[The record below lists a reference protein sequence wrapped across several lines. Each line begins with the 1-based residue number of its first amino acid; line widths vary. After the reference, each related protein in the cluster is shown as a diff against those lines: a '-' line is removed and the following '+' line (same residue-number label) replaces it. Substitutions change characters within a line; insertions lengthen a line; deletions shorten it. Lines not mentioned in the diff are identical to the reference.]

1 LAAVMVS
8 AKLTIGK
15 EKAGKFAS
23 EGKTPLFIAVDSE
36 LAGIIAVAD
45 QIKGSSLKTVEKLH
59 SLGLEVVMLTGDNR
73 KTAQVIAEQLS
84 IDKVVSEVLPEDKAK
99 NSLIEELKQYLIY
112 RQDLDKGEKFA
123 PFMKQILQVID
134 RIESSEE
141 KSDLLTSIAEELL
154 QILSLNGLQ
163 VIDNSGMIDPSMH
176 EVVNTVAVTDE
187 QSENNIVE
195 VLQKGY
201 LLNNRVLRP
210 SKVTIAK

>member
-1 LAAVMVS
+1 MSEEVLHEKVS
-8 AKLTIGK
+8 YI
-15 EKAGKFAS
+15 
-23 EGKTPLFIAVDSE
+23 V
-36 LAGIIAVAD
+36 
-45 QIKGSSLKTVEKLH
+45 
-59 SLGLEVVMLTGDNR
+59 
-73 KTAQVIAEQLS
+73 
-84 IDKVVSEVLPEDKAK
+84 DKVEDIESLITRRLLEDKAK

-154 QILSLNGLQ
+154 QILSLSGLQ

>member
-1 LAAVMVS
+1 M
-8 AKLTIGK
+8 
-15 EKAGKFAS
+15 S
-23 EGKTPLFIAVDSE
+23 E
-36 LAGIIAVAD
+36 
-45 QIKGSSLKTVEKLH
+45 
-59 SLGLEVVMLTGDNR
+59 
-73 KTAQVIAEQLS
+73 
-84 IDKVVSEVLPEDKAK
+84 EVLHEKVSYIVDRVEDIESLITRRLLEDKAK

-141 KSDLLTSIAEELL
+141 KSDLLISIAEELL
-154 QILSLNGLQ
+154 QILSMNGLQ

-210 SKVTIAK
+210 SKVIIAK

>member
-1 LAAVMVS
+1 MNEEVLHEKVS
-8 AKLTIGK
+8 YI
-15 EKAGKFAS
+15 
-23 EGKTPLFIAVDSE
+23 V
-36 LAGIIAVAD
+36 
-45 QIKGSSLKTVEKLH
+45 
-59 SLGLEVVMLTGDNR
+59 
-73 KTAQVIAEQLS
+73 
-84 IDKVVSEVLPEDKAK
+84 DKVEDIESLITRRLLEDKAK

-141 KSDLLTSIAEELL
+141 KSDLLISIAEELL
-154 QILSLNGLQ
+154 QILSMNGLQ

-210 SKVTIAK
+210 SKVIIAK

>member
-1 LAAVMVS
+1 MSEEVLHEKVS
-8 AKLTIGK
+8 YI
-15 EKAGKFAS
+15 
-23 EGKTPLFIAVDSE
+23 V
-36 LAGIIAVAD
+36 
-45 QIKGSSLKTVEKLH
+45 
-59 SLGLEVVMLTGDNR
+59 
-73 KTAQVIAEQLS
+73 
-84 IDKVVSEVLPEDKAK
+84 DKVEDIESLITRRLLEDKAK
-99 NSLIEELKQYLIY
+99 NSLIEELKKYLIY

>member
-1 LAAVMVS
+1 MSEEVLHEKVS
-8 AKLTIGK
+8 YI
-15 EKAGKFAS
+15 
-23 EGKTPLFIAVDSE
+23 V
-36 LAGIIAVAD
+36 
-45 QIKGSSLKTVEKLH
+45 
-59 SLGLEVVMLTGDNR
+59 
-73 KTAQVIAEQLS
+73 
-84 IDKVVSEVLPEDKAK
+84 DKVEDIESLITRRLLEDKAK

-210 SKVTIAK
+210 SKVIIAK

>member
-1 LAAVMVS
+1 MSEEVLHEKVS
-8 AKLTIGK
+8 YI
-15 EKAGKFAS
+15 
-23 EGKTPLFIAVDSE
+23 V
-36 LAGIIAVAD
+36 
-45 QIKGSSLKTVEKLH
+45 
-59 SLGLEVVMLTGDNR
+59 
-73 KTAQVIAEQLS
+73 
-84 IDKVVSEVLPEDKAK
+84 DKVEDIESLITRRLLEDKAK

-163 VIDNSGMIDPSMH
+163 VIDNSGMIDPS
-176 EVVNTVAVTDE
+176 VNTVAVTDE

>member
-1 LAAVMVS
+1 MSEEVLHEKVS
-8 AKLTIGK
+8 YI
-15 EKAGKFAS
+15 
-23 EGKTPLFIAVDSE
+23 V
-36 LAGIIAVAD
+36 
-45 QIKGSSLKTVEKLH
+45 
-59 SLGLEVVMLTGDNR
+59 
-73 KTAQVIAEQLS
+73 
-84 IDKVVSEVLPEDKAK
+84 DKVEDIESLITRRLLEDKAK

-123 PFMKQILQVID
+123 PFMKQILQVIY

>member
-1 LAAVMVS
+1 MSEEVLHEKVS
-8 AKLTIGK
+8 YI
-15 EKAGKFAS
+15 
-23 EGKTPLFIAVDSE
+23 V
-36 LAGIIAVAD
+36 
-45 QIKGSSLKTVEKLH
+45 
-59 SLGLEVVMLTGDNR
+59 
-73 KTAQVIAEQLS
+73 
-84 IDKVVSEVLPEDKAK
+84 DKVEDIESLITRRLLEDKAK

-141 KSDLLTSIAEELL
+141 KSDLLISIAEELL
-154 QILSLNGLQ
+154 KILSMNGLQ

-210 SKVTIAK
+210 SKVIIAK

>member
-1 LAAVMVS
+1 MSEEVLHEKVS
-8 AKLTIGK
+8 YI
-15 EKAGKFAS
+15 
-23 EGKTPLFIAVDSE
+23 V
-36 LAGIIAVAD
+36 
-45 QIKGSSLKTVEKLH
+45 
-59 SLGLEVVMLTGDNR
+59 
-73 KTAQVIAEQLS
+73 
-84 IDKVVSEVLPEDKAK
+84 DKVEDIESLITRRLLEDKAK

-141 KSDLLTSIAEELL
+141 KSDFLTSIAEELL

-210 SKVTIAK
+210 SKVIIAK

>member
-1 LAAVMVS
+1 MSEEVLHEKVS
-8 AKLTIGK
+8 YI
-15 EKAGKFAS
+15 
-23 EGKTPLFIAVDSE
+23 VDK
-36 LAGIIAVAD
+36 VAD
-45 QIKGSSLKTVEKLH
+45 IESLITRRL
-59 SLGLEVVMLTGDNR
+59 L
-73 KTAQVIAEQLS
+73 
-84 IDKVVSEVLPEDKAK
+84 EDKAK

-141 KSDLLTSIAEELL
+141 KSDLLISIAEELL
-154 QILSLNGLQ
+154 QILSMNGLQ

-210 SKVTIAK
+210 SKVIIAK

>member
-1 LAAVMVS
+1 MSEEVLHEKVS
-8 AKLTIGK
+8 YI
-15 EKAGKFAS
+15 
-23 EGKTPLFIAVDSE
+23 V
-36 LAGIIAVAD
+36 
-45 QIKGSSLKTVEKLH
+45 
-59 SLGLEVVMLTGDNR
+59 
-73 KTAQVIAEQLS
+73 
-84 IDKVVSEVLPEDKAK
+84 DKVEDIESLITRRLLEDKAK

-141 KSDLLTSIAEELL
+141 KSDFLTSIAEELL

-201 LLNNRVLRP
+201 LLNNRVLRL

>member
-1 LAAVMVS
+1 MSEEVLHEKVS
-8 AKLTIGK
+8 YI
-15 EKAGKFAS
+15 
-23 EGKTPLFIAVDSE
+23 V
-36 LAGIIAVAD
+36 
-45 QIKGSSLKTVEKLH
+45 
-59 SLGLEVVMLTGDNR
+59 
-73 KTAQVIAEQLS
+73 
-84 IDKVVSEVLPEDKAK
+84 DKVEDIESLITRRLLEDKAK

-141 KSDLLTSIAEELL
+141 KSDFLTSIAEELL

-163 VIDNSGMIDPSMH
+163 VIDNSGTIDPSMH

>member
-1 LAAVMVS
+1 MSEEVLHEKVS
-8 AKLTIGK
+8 YI
-15 EKAGKFAS
+15 
-23 EGKTPLFIAVDSE
+23 V
-36 LAGIIAVAD
+36 
-45 QIKGSSLKTVEKLH
+45 
-59 SLGLEVVMLTGDNR
+59 
-73 KTAQVIAEQLS
+73 
-84 IDKVVSEVLPEDKAK
+84 DKVEDIESLITRRLLEDKAK

-201 LLNNRVLRP
+201 LLNNRVLIP

>member
-1 LAAVMVS
+1 MSEEVLHEKVS
-8 AKLTIGK
+8 YI
-15 EKAGKFAS
+15 
-23 EGKTPLFIAVDSE
+23 V
-36 LAGIIAVAD
+36 
-45 QIKGSSLKTVEKLH
+45 
-59 SLGLEVVMLTGDNR
+59 
-73 KTAQVIAEQLS
+73 
-84 IDKVVSEVLPEDKAK
+84 DKVEDIESLITRRLLEDKAK

-176 EVVNTVAVTDE
+176 EVVNTVSVTDE

>member
-1 LAAVMVS
+1 MSEEVLHEKVS
-8 AKLTIGK
+8 YI
-15 EKAGKFAS
+15 
-23 EGKTPLFIAVDSE
+23 V
-36 LAGIIAVAD
+36 
-45 QIKGSSLKTVEKLH
+45 
-59 SLGLEVVMLTGDNR
+59 
-73 KTAQVIAEQLS
+73 
-84 IDKVVSEVLPEDKAK
+84 DKVEDIESLITRRLLEDKAK

-141 KSDLLTSIAEELL
+141 KSDLLISIAEELL

-176 EVVNTVAVTDE
+176 EVVNTVAATDE

>member
-1 LAAVMVS
+1 
-8 AKLTIGK
+8 
-15 EKAGKFAS
+15 
-23 EGKTPLFIAVDSE
+23 
-36 LAGIIAVAD
+36 
-45 QIKGSSLKTVEKLH
+45 
-59 SLGLEVVMLTGDNR
+59 
-73 KTAQVIAEQLS
+73 
-84 IDKVVSEVLPEDKAK
+84 
-99 NSLIEELKQYLIY
+99 
-112 RQDLDKGEKFA
+112 
-123 PFMKQILQVID
+123 MKQILQVID

-176 EVVNTVAVTDE
+176 EVVNTVAATDE

>member
-1 LAAVMVS
+1 MSEEVLHEKVS
-8 AKLTIGK
+8 YI
-15 EKAGKFAS
+15 
-23 EGKTPLFIAVDSE
+23 V
-36 LAGIIAVAD
+36 
-45 QIKGSSLKTVEKLH
+45 
-59 SLGLEVVMLTGDNR
+59 
-73 KTAQVIAEQLS
+73 
-84 IDKVVSEVLPEDKAK
+84 DKVEDIESLITRRLLEDKAK

-112 RQDLDKGEKFA
+112 RKDLDKGEKFA

-141 KSDLLTSIAEELL
+141 KSDLLISIAEELL
-154 QILSLNGLQ
+154 QILSMNGLQ

-210 SKVTIAK
+210 SKVIIAK

>member
-1 LAAVMVS
+1 MSEEVLHEKVS
-8 AKLTIGK
+8 YI
-15 EKAGKFAS
+15 
-23 EGKTPLFIAVDSE
+23 V
-36 LAGIIAVAD
+36 
-45 QIKGSSLKTVEKLH
+45 
-59 SLGLEVVMLTGDNR
+59 
-73 KTAQVIAEQLS
+73 
-84 IDKVVSEVLPEDKAK
+84 DKVEDIESLITRRLLEDKAK

-141 KSDLLTSIAEELL
+141 KADLLTSIAEELL

>member
-1 LAAVMVS
+1 MSEEALHEKVS
-8 AKLTIGK
+8 YI
-15 EKAGKFAS
+15 
-23 EGKTPLFIAVDSE
+23 V
-36 LAGIIAVAD
+36 
-45 QIKGSSLKTVEKLH
+45 
-59 SLGLEVVMLTGDNR
+59 
-73 KTAQVIAEQLS
+73 
-84 IDKVVSEVLPEDKAK
+84 DKVEDIESLITRRLLEDKAK

-141 KSDLLTSIAEELL
+141 KSDLLISIAEELL
-154 QILSLNGLQ
+154 QILSMNGLQ

-210 SKVTIAK
+210 SKVIIAK

>member
-1 LAAVMVS
+1 MSEEVLHEKVS
-8 AKLTIGK
+8 YI
-15 EKAGKFAS
+15 
-23 EGKTPLFIAVDSE
+23 V
-36 LAGIIAVAD
+36 
-45 QIKGSSLKTVEKLH
+45 
-59 SLGLEVVMLTGDNR
+59 
-73 KTAQVIAEQLS
+73 
-84 IDKVVSEVLPEDKAK
+84 DKVEDIESLITRRLLEDKAK

-163 VIDNSGMIDPSMH
+163 IIDNSGMIDPSMH

-187 QSENNIVE
+187 KSENNIVE

>member
-1 LAAVMVS
+1 MSEEVLHEKVS
-8 AKLTIGK
+8 YI
-15 EKAGKFAS
+15 
-23 EGKTPLFIAVDSE
+23 V
-36 LAGIIAVAD
+36 
-45 QIKGSSLKTVEKLH
+45 
-59 SLGLEVVMLTGDNR
+59 
-73 KTAQVIAEQLS
+73 
-84 IDKVVSEVLPEDKAK
+84 DKVEDIESLITRRLLEDKAK

-154 QILSLNGLQ
+154 QILSLGGLQ

>member
-1 LAAVMVS
+1 MSEEVLHEKVS
-8 AKLTIGK
+8 YI
-15 EKAGKFAS
+15 
-23 EGKTPLFIAVDSE
+23 V
-36 LAGIIAVAD
+36 
-45 QIKGSSLKTVEKLH
+45 
-59 SLGLEVVMLTGDNR
+59 
-73 KTAQVIAEQLS
+73 
-84 IDKVVSEVLPEDKAK
+84 DKVEDIESLITRRLLEDKAK
-99 NSLIEELKQYLIY
+99 NSLIEELNQYLIY

-141 KSDLLTSIAEELL
+141 KSDLLISIAEELL
-154 QILSLNGLQ
+154 QILSMNGLQ

-210 SKVTIAK
+210 SKVIIAK

>member
-1 LAAVMVS
+1 MSEEVLHEKVS
-8 AKLTIGK
+8 YI
-15 EKAGKFAS
+15 
-23 EGKTPLFIAVDSE
+23 V
-36 LAGIIAVAD
+36 
-45 QIKGSSLKTVEKLH
+45 
-59 SLGLEVVMLTGDNR
+59 
-73 KTAQVIAEQLS
+73 
-84 IDKVVSEVLPEDKAK
+84 DKVEDIESLITRRLLEDKAK

-141 KSDLLTSIAEELL
+141 KSDLLTSIAVELL

-163 VIDNSGMIDPSMH
+163 IIDNSGMIDPSMH

>member
-1 LAAVMVS
+1 MSEEVLHEKVS
-8 AKLTIGK
+8 YI
-15 EKAGKFAS
+15 
-23 EGKTPLFIAVDSE
+23 V
-36 LAGIIAVAD
+36 
-45 QIKGSSLKTVEKLH
+45 
-59 SLGLEVVMLTGDNR
+59 
-73 KTAQVIAEQLS
+73 
-84 IDKVVSEVLPEDKAK
+84 DKVEDIESLITRRLLEDKAK

-141 KSDLLTSIAEELL
+141 KSDLLISIDEDLL
-154 QILSLNGLQ
+154 QILSMNGLQ

-210 SKVTIAK
+210 SKVIIAK

>member
-1 LAAVMVS
+1 M
-8 AKLTIGK
+8 
-15 EKAGKFAS
+15 
-23 EGKTPLFIAVDSE
+23 
-36 LAGIIAVAD
+36 
-45 QIKGSSLKTVEKLH
+45 
-59 SLGLEVVMLTGDNR
+59 
-73 KTAQVIAEQLS
+73 
-84 IDKVVSEVLPEDKAK
+84 
-99 NSLIEELKQYLIY
+99 Y

>member
-1 LAAVMVS
+1 MSEEVLHEKVS
-8 AKLTIGK
+8 YI
-15 EKAGKFAS
+15 
-23 EGKTPLFIAVDSE
+23 V
-36 LAGIIAVAD
+36 
-45 QIKGSSLKTVEKLH
+45 
-59 SLGLEVVMLTGDNR
+59 
-73 KTAQVIAEQLS
+73 
-84 IDKVVSEVLPEDKAK
+84 DKVEDIESLITRRLLEDKAK
-99 NSLIEELKQYLIY
+99 NSLIEELKKYLIY

-141 KSDLLTSIAEELL
+141 KSDFLTSIAEELL

-163 VIDNSGMIDPSMH
+163 VIDNSGTIDPSMH

>member
-1 LAAVMVS
+1 MSEEVLHEKVS
-8 AKLTIGK
+8 YI
-15 EKAGKFAS
+15 
-23 EGKTPLFIAVDSE
+23 V
-36 LAGIIAVAD
+36 
-45 QIKGSSLKTVEKLH
+45 
-59 SLGLEVVMLTGDNR
+59 
-73 KTAQVIAEQLS
+73 
-84 IDKVVSEVLPEDKAK
+84 DKVEDIESLITRRLLEDKAK

-176 EVVNTVAVTDE
+176 EVVNTVAATDE

-195 VLQKGY
+195 VVQKGY

>member
-1 LAAVMVS
+1 MSEEVLHEKVS
-8 AKLTIGK
+8 YI
-15 EKAGKFAS
+15 
-23 EGKTPLFIAVDSE
+23 V
-36 LAGIIAVAD
+36 
-45 QIKGSSLKTVEKLH
+45 
-59 SLGLEVVMLTGDNR
+59 
-73 KTAQVIAEQLS
+73 
-84 IDKVVSEVLPEDKAK
+84 DKVEDIESLITRRLLEDKAK

-134 RIESSEE
+134 RIELSEE

-176 EVVNTVAVTDE
+176 EVVNTVAATDE

>member
-1 LAAVMVS
+1 MSEQAVHEKVS
-8 AKLTIGK
+8 YI
-15 EKAGKFAS
+15 
-23 EGKTPLFIAVDSE
+23 V
-36 LAGIIAVAD
+36 
-45 QIKGSSLKTVEKLH
+45 
-59 SLGLEVVMLTGDNR
+59 
-73 KTAQVIAEQLS
+73 
-84 IDKVVSEVLPEDKAK
+84 DKVEDIESLITRRLLEDKAK

>member
-1 LAAVMVS
+1 MSEEVLHEKVS
-8 AKLTIGK
+8 YI
-15 EKAGKFAS
+15 
-23 EGKTPLFIAVDSE
+23 V
-36 LAGIIAVAD
+36 
-45 QIKGSSLKTVEKLH
+45 
-59 SLGLEVVMLTGDNR
+59 
-73 KTAQVIAEQLS
+73 
-84 IDKVVSEVLPEDKAK
+84 DKVEDIESLITRRLLEDKAK

-123 PFMKQILQVID
+123 PFMKQILQVVD

-141 KSDLLTSIAEELL
+141 QSDFLTSIAEELL
-154 QILSLNGLQ
+154 QVLSLNGLQ
-163 VIDNSGMIDPSMH
+163 VVDNSGMIDPSMH
-176 EVVNTVAVTDE
+176 EVVNTVEVTDE

>member
-1 LAAVMVS
+1 MSEEVLHEKVS
-8 AKLTIGK
+8 YI
-15 EKAGKFAS
+15 
-23 EGKTPLFIAVDSE
+23 V
-36 LAGIIAVAD
+36 
-45 QIKGSSLKTVEKLH
+45 
-59 SLGLEVVMLTGDNR
+59 
-73 KTAQVIAEQLS
+73 
-84 IDKVVSEVLPEDKAK
+84 DKVEDIESLITRRLLEDKAK

-176 EVVNTVAVTDE
+176 EVVNTVVATDE

>member
-1 LAAVMVS
+1 MSEEVLHEKVS
-8 AKLTIGK
+8 YI
-15 EKAGKFAS
+15 
-23 EGKTPLFIAVDSE
+23 V
-36 LAGIIAVAD
+36 
-45 QIKGSSLKTVEKLH
+45 
-59 SLGLEVVMLTGDNR
+59 
-73 KTAQVIAEQLS
+73 
-84 IDKVVSEVLPEDKAK
+84 DKVEDIESLITRRLLEDKAK

-141 KSDLLTSIAEELL
+141 KSDLLISIAEELL
-154 QILSLNGLQ
+154 QVLSLNGLQ
-163 VIDNSGMIDPSMH
+163 VIDNSGMIDPSLH

-195 VLQKGY
+195 VLQNGY

-210 SKVTIAK
+210 SKVIIAK

>member
-1 LAAVMVS
+1 MSEEVLHEKVS
-8 AKLTIGK
+8 YI
-15 EKAGKFAS
+15 
-23 EGKTPLFIAVDSE
+23 V
-36 LAGIIAVAD
+36 
-45 QIKGSSLKTVEKLH
+45 
-59 SLGLEVVMLTGDNR
+59 
-73 KTAQVIAEQLS
+73 
-84 IDKVVSEVLPEDKAK
+84 DKVEDIESLITRRLLEDKAK

-141 KSDLLTSIAEELL
+141 KSDFLTSIAEELL

-163 VIDNSGMIDPSMH
+163 VIDNSGAIDPSMH

>member
-1 LAAVMVS
+1 MSEEVLHEKVS
-8 AKLTIGK
+8 YI
-15 EKAGKFAS
+15 
-23 EGKTPLFIAVDSE
+23 V
-36 LAGIIAVAD
+36 
-45 QIKGSSLKTVEKLH
+45 
-59 SLGLEVVMLTGDNR
+59 
-73 KTAQVIAEQLS
+73 
-84 IDKVVSEVLPEDKAK
+84 DKVEDIESLITRRLLEDKAK

-141 KSDLLTSIAEELL
+141 KSDLLISIAEELL
-154 QILSLNGLQ
+154 QILSMNGLQ
-163 VIDNSGMIDPSMH
+163 VIDNSGMIAPSMH

-210 SKVTIAK
+210 SKVIIAK

>member
-1 LAAVMVS
+1 MSEEVLHEKVS
-8 AKLTIGK
+8 YI
-15 EKAGKFAS
+15 
-23 EGKTPLFIAVDSE
+23 V
-36 LAGIIAVAD
+36 
-45 QIKGSSLKTVEKLH
+45 
-59 SLGLEVVMLTGDNR
+59 
-73 KTAQVIAEQLS
+73 
-84 IDKVVSEVLPEDKAK
+84 DKVEDIESLITRRLLEDKAK

-187 QSENNIVE
+187 QSKNNIVE